1 MRLVVD
7 TSVLVGELL
16 RVAGRTRLGD
26 KRIELFLPEQMWGET
41 QVELPRRIAAF
52 IHRRSLEPALGTE
65 LAAACLA
72 AIEANIVILDE
83 SIYAALED
91 EVRERSLTTSS
102 GVFGSY
108 GRGTAGVGSDL
119 DLLLILQRCDEP
131 IWNRLR
137 RWDTS
142 SLPLACDLLV
152 YSLEEWRSLPQWN
165 PKLAEALLND
175 TRWLWELPAGH
186 SIN

>member
-1 MRLVVD
+1 
-7 TSVLVGELL
+7 VL
-16 RVAGRTRLGD
+16 
-26 KRIELFLPEQMWGET
+26 EQ
-41 QVELPRRIAAF
+41 
-52 IHRRSLEPALGTE
+52 
-65 LAAACLA
+65 AAAW
-72 AIEANIVILDE
+72 
-83 SIYAALED
+83 AALQ
-91 EVRERSLTTSS
+91 RSGHPDLLAV

-119 DLLLILQRCDEP
+119 DLLLILQRCDDP
-131 IWNRLR
+131 IWERLR

-175 TRWLWELPAGH
+175 TRWLGERPGAMAAAARSGMASADGTVEAGQGDQGQHLGASQLWKQLELEA
-186 SIN
+186 

>member
-1 MRLVVD
+1 MPVPSPSG
-7 TSVLVGELL
+7 SVRRWPAAAEVLEQAAAWATLQRSGQPELL
-16 RVAGRTRLGD
+16 AV
-26 KRIELFLPEQMWGET
+26 
-41 QVELPRRIAAF
+41 
-52 IHRRSLEPALGTE
+52 
-65 LAAACLA
+65 
-72 AIEANIVILDE
+72 
-83 SIYAALED
+83 
-91 EVRERSLTTSS
+91 

-108 GRGTAGVGSDL
+108 GRGTAAFGSDL
-119 DLLLILQRCDEP
+119 DLLLILRHCDEP

-175 TRWLWELPAGH
+175 TRWLGEMPAALALPELCRFQGDGVVDIQEGPH
-186 SIN
+186 QMPSRSRN

>member
-1 MRLVVD
+1 MPVPSPSGFVRRWPAAAE
-7 TSVLVGELL
+7 VLEQAAAWAALQRSGNPELL
-16 RVAGRTRLGD
+16 AV
-26 KRIELFLPEQMWGET
+26 
-41 QVELPRRIAAF
+41 
-52 IHRRSLEPALGTE
+52 
-65 LAAACLA
+65 
-72 AIEANIVILDE
+72 
-83 SIYAALED
+83 
-91 EVRERSLTTSS
+91 

-108 GRGTAGVGSDL
+108 GCGTAGVGSDL

-175 TRWLWELPAGH
+175 TRWLGEMPAAMALPELCRFQGD
-186 SIN
+186 SVVDG

>member
-1 MRLVVD
+1 MD
-7 TSVLVGELL
+7 PCG
-16 RVAGRTRLGD
+16 AGQPD
-26 KRIELFLPEQMWGET
+26 P
-41 QVELPRRIAAF
+41 
-52 IHRRSLEPALGTE
+52 
-65 LAAACLA
+65 LA
-72 AIEANIVILDE
+72 V
-83 SIYAALED
+83 
-91 EVRERSLTTSS
+91 

-131 IWNRLR
+131 IWERLR

-175 TRWLWELPAGH
+175 TRWLGEMPAAMALPELCRFQGDGVVDG
-186 SIN
+186 

>member
-1 MRLVVD
+1 MPVPSPSG
-7 TSVLVGELL
+7 SVRRWPAADEVLEQAAAWATLQRSGHPELL
-16 RVAGRTRLGD
+16 AV
-26 KRIELFLPEQMWGET
+26 
-41 QVELPRRIAAF
+41 
-52 IHRRSLEPALGTE
+52 
-65 LAAACLA
+65 
-72 AIEANIVILDE
+72 
-83 SIYAALED
+83 
-91 EVRERSLTTSS
+91 

-108 GRGTAGVGSDL
+108 GRGTAAFGSDL
-119 DLLLILQRCDEP
+119 DLLLILRHCDEP

-175 TRWLWELPAGH
+175 TRWLGEMPAAMALPELCRFQGDDHVDIQEGPH
-186 SIN
+186 QLPSRSRN

>member
-1 MRLVVD
+1 
-7 TSVLVGELL
+7 VLKQAAAWAALQRSGNPELL
-16 RVAGRTRLGD
+16 AV
-26 KRIELFLPEQMWGET
+26 
-41 QVELPRRIAAF
+41 
-52 IHRRSLEPALGTE
+52 
-65 LAAACLA
+65 
-72 AIEANIVILDE
+72 
-83 SIYAALED
+83 
-91 EVRERSLTTSS
+91 

-152 YSLEEWRSLPQWN
+152 YSLKEWRSLPQWN

-175 TRWLWELPAGH
+175 TRWLGEMPAAIALPEPCRLQGDGVVDG
-186 SIN
+186 

>member
-1 MRLVVD
+1 MPVPSLSG
-7 TSVLVGELL
+7 SVRRWPAADEVLEQAAAWATLQRSGHPELL
-16 RVAGRTRLGD
+16 AV
-26 KRIELFLPEQMWGET
+26 
-41 QVELPRRIAAF
+41 
-52 IHRRSLEPALGTE
+52 
-65 LAAACLA
+65 
-72 AIEANIVILDE
+72 
-83 SIYAALED
+83 
-91 EVRERSLTTSS
+91 

-108 GRGTAGVGSDL
+108 GRGTAAFGSDL
-119 DLLLILQRCDEP
+119 DLLLILRHCDEP

-175 TRWLWELPAGH
+175 TRWLGEMPAAMALPELCRFQGDDHVDIQEGPH
-186 SIN
+186 QLPSRSRN

>member
-1 MRLVVD
+1 MPVPSLSG
-7 TSVLVGELL
+7 SV
-16 RVAGRTRLGD
+16 
-26 KRIELFLPEQMWGET
+26 
-41 QVELPRRIAAF
+41 RRW
-52 IHRRSLEPALGTE
+52 P
-65 LAAACLA
+65 AAAEVLEQA
-72 AIEANIVILDE
+72 AAW
-83 SIYAALED
+83 AALQ
-91 EVRERSLTTSS
+91 RSGNPDLLAV

-119 DLLLILQRCDEP
+119 DLLLILRHCDEP

-175 TRWLWELPAGH
+175 TRWLGEMPAAMALPEPCRLQGDDH
-186 SIN
+186 VDIQEGPHQLPSRSRN

>member
-1 MRLVVD
+1 V
-7 TSVLVGELL
+7 
-16 RVAGRTRLGD
+16 
-26 KRIELFLPEQMWGET
+26 
-41 QVELPRRIAAF
+41 RRW
-52 IHRRSLEPALGTE
+52 P
-65 LAAACLA
+65 AAAEVLEQA
-72 AIEANIVILDE
+72 G
-83 SIYAALED
+83 SWAALQQSGHPELMA
-91 EVRERSLTTSS
+91 V

-175 TRWLWELPAGH
+175 TRWLGEMPAAMALPELCRFQADGVVDG
-186 SIN
+186 